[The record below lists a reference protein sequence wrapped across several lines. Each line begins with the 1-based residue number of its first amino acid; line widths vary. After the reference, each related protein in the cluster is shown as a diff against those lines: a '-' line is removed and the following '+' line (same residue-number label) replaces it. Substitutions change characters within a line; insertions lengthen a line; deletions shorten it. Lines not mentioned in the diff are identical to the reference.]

1 MSSKV
6 QPNDQTKMNSKST
19 ENNNSGKPDYDELLQ
34 RLKSLENRADY
45 RDKQS
50 EIKIRTVE
58 TDNNGTQIVL
68 ERKEQTWY
76 SPQYLAKV
84 LAGVDGYEV
93 RKDNTGGDQ

>member
-6 QPNDQTKMNSKST
+6 EPNDQTKIDSKST
-19 ENNNSGKPDYDELLQ
+19 EQDSSGKPDYDELLQ
-34 RLKSLENRADY
+34 RLKSLEKRADY

-50 EIKIRTVE
+50 EIKIRTVD
-58 TDNNGTQIVL
+58 TDSNGTQIVL

-93 RKDNTGGDQ
+93 RKQDGGDQ